1 MAALFAAARPAAVRS
16 VSNSLRLVGCH
27 HRSNSNIS
35 AIDSFISD
43 LVDNKKLKWKVLN
56 SRHRNGQAKA
66 AEELPKEST
75 LDRDPATVL
84 PRTSFNLSGLFTE
97 LTQNPLVVNISSM
110 DIPQVDHLIET
121 ALAEQNEGDVRLLLQ
136 QIVQYRKIPSSAVV
150 DKVLRHVAGLADT
163 DRLAGLIE
171 LFTSRSVGKD
181 TVATPVQRFDH
192 YKAWCLWKTGNTL
205 KSLESFREIAKH
217 SRPEDRFLVD
227 QILRELID
235 ETIGKK
241 SEAVLLAV
249 MGLCEYCLTELRHE
263 FPICYVWEKS
273 FHSTWHSDQEAAR
286 TLFDRHD
293 ALRVAISKR
302 VSNLCYKLLYDNN
315 VEKVYQLMEHFLK
328 HDMKPECTHIL
339 IRLFDYQYW
348 RKNLRGCS
356 EIMQNAVDLD
366 IALPELYNR
375 RLLELL
381 LGRAALDPSVT
392 GASKK
397 SIVAKTRKYELKF

>member
-1 MAALFAAARPAAVRS
+1 MAALFASAGPVAIRS
-16 VSNSLRLVGCH
+16 VSNNLRLVGRY
-27 HRSNSNIS
+27 RSSSNIS

-56 SRHRNGQAKA
+56 SRHRNGQAKTV
-66 AEELPKEST
+66 EELPKEST
-75 LDRDPATVL
+75 STGAPATV
-84 PRTSFNLSGLFTE
+84 PRTSFNLSGLFAE

-110 DIPQVDHLIET
+110 DVPQVDHLIET
-121 ALAEQNEGDVRLLLQ
+121 ALAEQNDGDVKLLLE
-136 QIVQYRKIPSSAVV
+136 QIVLYRKIPSAPVV
-150 DKVLRHVAGLADT
+150 DKVLRHVAVLADT
-163 DRLAGLIE
+163 DKLASLID
-171 LFTSRSVGKD
+171 LFSSRSGGKD
-181 TVATPVQRFDH
+181 ANAKPVQQFDH
-192 YKAWCLWKTGNTL
+192 YKALCLWKAGNTL

-217 SRPEDRFLVD
+217 SRPEDLFLVD

-249 MGLCEYCLTELRHE
+249 MGLCEYCLTDLRHE

-273 FHSTWHSDQEAAR
+273 FHSSWHSDQEAAR
-286 TLFDRHD
+286 TLFDRH
-293 ALRVAISKR
+293 ANLRTAISKR
-302 VSNLCYKLLYDNN
+302 LSNLCYKLLYDNN

-328 HDMKPECTHIL
+328 HNMKPECTHIL

-366 IALPELYNR
+366 IVLPELYNR

-381 LGRAALDPSVT
+381 LGRASLDPSVT
-392 GASKK
+392 GSSKK
-397 SIVAKTRKYELKF
+397 SIVPKTRKYELKF

>member
-1 MAALFAAARPAAVRS
+1 MAALFAAARPVAVRS
-16 VSNSLRLVGCH
+16 VSNSVRLVGCH
-27 HRSNSNIS
+27 RNSSNIS

-66 AEELPKEST
+66 VEELPKET
-75 LDRDPATVL
+75 TVDRDGPA
-84 PRTSFNLSGLFTE
+84 PAQRTSFNLSGLFTE

-110 DIPQVDHLIET
+110 DVPQVDHLIET
-121 ALAEQNEGDVRLLLQ
+121 ALAEQNEGDVKLLLE
-136 QIVQYRKIPSSAVV
+136 QIVQYRKIPSMKVV
-150 DKVLRHVAGLADT
+150 DKVLRHVADLAETDKLAD
-163 DRLAGLIE
+163 LIE
-171 LFTSRSVGKD
+171 LFASRSIGKD
-181 TVATPVQRFDH
+181 ATPVQKFDH
-192 YKAWCLWKTGNTL
+192 YKALCLWKAGNTL
-205 KSLESFREIAKH
+205 KSLESFREIAKG
-217 SRPEDRFLVD
+217 SPRPEDLFLVD

-286 TLFDRHD
+286 TLFDRHV

-328 HDMKPECTHIL
+328 HNMKPECTHIL

-366 IALPELYNR
+366 ISLPELYNR

-381 LGRAALDPSVT
+381 LGRASLDPSVT

-397 SIVAKTRKYELKF
+397 PIVPKTRKYELKF